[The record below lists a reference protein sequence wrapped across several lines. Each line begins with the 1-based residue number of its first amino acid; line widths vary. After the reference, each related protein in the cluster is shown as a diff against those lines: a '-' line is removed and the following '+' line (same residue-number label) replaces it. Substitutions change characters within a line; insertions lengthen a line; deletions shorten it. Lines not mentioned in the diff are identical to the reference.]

1 LAIFERRF
9 TVKSYVLK
17 NVTMRTIL
25 VMAIVLFGLVGS
37 SNAQQSTTWN
47 KWNWLMGE
55 WVGDGGGQP
64 GQGGG
69 AFSFTFDLDKKVVIR
84 KSHSEFKG
92 SEGKPAVVHDDLMVV
107 YLDFN
112 GSPSKAIYFDN
123 EGHTISYTVTYPNN
137 AVVLVSDRIPNV
149 PIFRLSYIPLEDG
162 SVNVKFEMSKDG
174 EKFMTYVEGKSRKK

>member
-1 LAIFERRF
+1 
-9 TVKSYVLK
+9 
-17 NVTMRTIL
+17 
-25 VMAIVLFGLVGS
+25 MAIALFGLIS
-37 SNAQQSTTWN
+37 SSRAQQGSTWS

-69 AFSFTFDLDKKVVIR
+69 SFTFAFDLDKKVVVR

-92 SEGKPAVVHDDLMVV
+92 PEGKPAVIHDDLMVI

-123 EGHTISYTVTYPNN
+123 EGHTINYSIAYSEN
-137 AVVLVSDRIPNV
+137 AIVFVSDRIPNV
-149 PIFRLSYIPLEDG
+149 PVFRLSYLPLEDG
-162 SVNVKFEMSKDG
+162 SVNVKFEMSRDG
-174 EKFMTYVEGKSRKK
+174 EKFTTYVEGRSRKK